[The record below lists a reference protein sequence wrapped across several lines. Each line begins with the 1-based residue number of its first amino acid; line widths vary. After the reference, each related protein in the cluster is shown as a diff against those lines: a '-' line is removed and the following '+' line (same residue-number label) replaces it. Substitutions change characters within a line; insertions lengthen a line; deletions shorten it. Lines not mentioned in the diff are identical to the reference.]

1 MIPLLQ
7 YHKLALLEDL
17 MTGARQVFVAY
28 EQRDFQ
34 FDDKLKAWLQQCDQ
48 FFEQHNGPVERSRI
62 KELYTDFITLLRGTD
77 PYTFTKI
84 ESQKRAQELNIGYR
98 IAKQALE
105 VVTHYYE
112 KVDAR
117 LKEAEQLIGQL
128 LLAMLQ
134 AEMITMA
141 ALAKVKTQRQLE
153 ALWKKMG
160 EDKQLLVV
168 QKKVLL
174 QISRY
179 DAVLLLEKCLAAL
192 RQ

>member
-1 MIPLLQ
+1 M
-7 YHKLALLEDL
+7 
-17 MTGARQVFVAY
+17 
-28 EQRDFQ
+28 
-34 FDDKLKAWLQQCDQ
+34 
-48 FFEQHNGPVERSRI
+48 
-62 KELYTDFITLLRGTD
+62 
-77 PYTFTKI
+77 
-84 ESQKRAQELNIGYR
+84 
-98 IAKQALE
+98 
-105 VVTHYYE
+105 
-112 KVDAR
+112 
-117 LKEAEQLIGQL
+117 IGQL

-141 ALAKVKTQRQLE
+141 ALAKVKTQPQLE

-160 EDKQLLVV
+160 EDKQLLLV

>member
-7 YHKLALLEDL
+7 YHKLALLEEL
-17 MTGARQVFVAY
+17 MTGARQVFAAY
-28 EQRDFQ
+28 EQRDFH
-34 FDDKLKAWLQQCDQ
+34 FDDKLKAWLQQCDR

-77 PYTFTKI
+77 PFTFAKI

-134 AEMITMA
+134 ADMITMA

>member
-7 YHKLALLEDL
+7 YHKLALLESL
-17 MTGARQVFVAY
+17 MTGARQVFAAY
-28 EQRDFQ
+28 EQRDFH

-105 VVTHYYE
+105 VVTVYYE

-134 AEMITMA
+134 AEMITMV
-141 ALAKVKTQRQLE
+141 ALGKIKTQRQLE